1 MVALLKMPVPVS
13 DVARADAETV
23 QYPKLASSGAERRVF
38 PRRGISTEV
47 MAKRLDHTLEALRQ
61 PSLRLSLRDVS
72 LGGLSA
78 ISDMPLERGERLTV
92 SFPALSLAGG
102 LRRAGGWDAVGRVV
116 RCETSGLGYRVAVE
130 FDTVPSAA

>member
-13 DVARADAETV
+13 DVVAETV
-23 QYPKLASSGAERRVF
+23 QYPKLADSGGAERRVF

-47 MAKRLDHTLEALRQ
+47 LAKRLDHTLAALRQ